1 MAYITITGDSDG
13 DLHDAE
19 MHNSKFGAIASVL
32 NGNIDLENLTNPK
45 SSQILL
51 FTINGE
57 SGTDT
62 GKNAFYPLTSETA
75 GDVNGTSWSNASG
88 THNVLK
94 SSWFKTPVSAS
105 LGECRIMYVNSTVP
119 TSGEDFQVLIQKSS
133 STTITDSYST
143 IGTFTN
149 DFYGSIGI
157 ANSAIS
163 LSTSTLDSGYYLR
176 VVLKNPSGTF
186 TTGDIPP
193 GIQISLHYKVDHTS

>member
-62 GKNAFYPLTSETA
+62 GKNAFYPLTSEIA
-75 GDVNGTSWSNASG
+75 GS
-88 THNVLK
+88 
-94 SSWFKTPVSAS
+94 
-105 LGECRIMYVNSTVP
+105 
-119 TSGEDFQVLIQKSS
+119 
-133 STTITDSYST
+133 
-143 IGTFTN
+143 
-149 DFYGSIGI
+149 
-157 ANSAIS
+157 
-163 LSTSTLDSGYYLR
+163 
-176 VVLKNPSGTF
+176 
-186 TTGDIPP
+186 
-193 GIQISLHYKVDHTS
+193 